1 MNAAAGLAP
10 GVAMFGQPTPGESVM
25 ARSFFLVFVLCVS
38 GTAAAQASKFDYT
51 FAEASYSKADYDNL
65 STDGD
70 GLGIGVS
77 FAVSNN
83 IHVFGGYAGTNI
95 DSSLDASGWRAGA
108 GLNMPISQLMDVL
121 VQLAYQTTEVKLP
134 NGGSLDDDGLGLRA
148 GVRVGANDW
157 IEVFGGLTY
166 VDLDSGNET
175 VFDAGFLLNLSDAFS
190 VGVSGS
196 WDDDV
201 SVWSLDGRLYF

>member
-1 MNAAAGLAP
+1 
-10 GVAMFGQPTPGESVM
+10 M
-25 ARSFFLVFVLCVS
+25 ARSFFLVLVLCVS

-65 STDGD
+65 SSDGD

-134 NGGSLDDDGLGLRA
+134 NGSSLDDDGLGLRA

-166 VDLDSGNET
+166 LDLDSGNET